1 MVARSMPLGR
11 SDPRNGE
18 NHGKKNPKISEE
30 NPMILYVEDDFHVF
44 VFFLWY
50 KLWALK
56 IFFLWRARRD
66 FK

>member
-18 NHGKKNPKISEE
+18 NHGKKNPKIREE

-44 VFFLWY
+44 FCG
-50 KLWALK
+50 
-56 IFFLWRARRD
+56 INCGP
-66 FK
+66 